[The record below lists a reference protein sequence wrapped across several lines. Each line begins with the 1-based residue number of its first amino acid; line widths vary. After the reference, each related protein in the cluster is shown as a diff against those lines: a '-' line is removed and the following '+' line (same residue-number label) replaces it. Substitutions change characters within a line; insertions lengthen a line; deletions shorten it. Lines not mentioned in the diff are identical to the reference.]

1 MHLDREEQKCIED
14 LNCNCVQGFCVCF
27 MCICIF
33 PQAATVNENADSSR
47 HALRL
52 LSGSALRLLSGS
64 VYSGVETLGK
74 ELFLYFGPKA
84 LR

>member
-52 LSGSALRLLSGS
+52 LSGS